1 MDYNQAQERVN
12 QLKKFYKNLTWFA
25 IISVFLFFNDVFE
38 NGRFDFTFFNGSI
51 ILTIWAIILTVKA
64 VKLFI
69 LNSDWERKIL
79 DEELKK
85 SKQPI
90 NFKS

>member
-1 MDYNQAQERVN
+1 MDYNQAQERIN

-25 IISVFLFFNDVFE
+25 IISVFLFFNDIFE

-51 ILTIWAIILTVKA
+51 ILIIWAIILTVKA

-85 SKQPI
+85 LKQPI

>member
-1 MDYNQAQERVN
+1 MNYNQAQERVN

-25 IISVFLFFNDVFE
+25 IISVFLFFNDIFE
-38 NGRFDFTFFNGSI
+38 NGRFDLTFFNGSI

-64 VKLFI
+64 MKLFI

-79 DEELKK
+79 NEELKK

-90 NFKS
+90 NFK